1 MLLSALVN
9 GNDRVTVSRLQ
20 LIPMFVLAKAY
31 KYVAPLSQ
39 PGFGDT
45 DLNMD
50 VDRAKP
56 GSEVSCWRESDE
68 H

>member
-9 GNDRVTVSRLQ
+9 GDGRVTVSRLE

-39 PGFGDT
+39 PRFGDA
-45 DLNMD
+45 DLNID

-56 GSEVSCWRESDE
+56 GPEVSCWRESDDY
-68 H
+68 

>member
-20 LIPMFVLAKAY
+20 LIPMLVLAKAY

-39 PGFGDT
+39 PGFGDA
-45 DLNMD
+45 DLNID

-56 GSEVSCWRESDE
+56 GPVVSCWRESDD